1 MVLWGKGSKGIGS
14 YEEDWVM
21 NPNLQTLINVP
32 SNAATKINCIF
43 TLKSI
48 VMFFD
53 TLNEN
58 PRIYFY

>member
-1 MVLWGKGSKGIGS
+1 MGERFKGYRFKK
-14 YEEDWVM
+14 EDWVM
-21 NPNLQTLINVP
+21 NPSLQTLINVP

-53 TLNEN
+53 TLNEK